1 VYFEAKMIKV
11 QTGQIVEFY
20 SNSCSVVSAGEEF
33 KCKIRGRINLVVGDM
48 VEIEIISNNDNLEG
62 LVTKRLDRVTALFK
76 SKEKV
81 KKPIAA
87 NITHIGILVTQ
98 SPKTN
103 LEFIDKWIT
112 ISINASIEP
121 FIIFNKIDLLTND
134 EFKEI
139 QKIYEDL
146 GIKTFQISAK
156 LRTNIDVL
164 KEYLLKKTA
173 IFVGNSGSGKSTLT
187 SAITGKKIL
196 SKALSNNQGVHTTSL
211 STLYNIN
218 EMQIIDSPGVRDI
231 DIDHLKL
238 KEIILGFPEIMHHS
252 LNCVFPNCSHQI
264 DDGCAVKT
272 ALKNGDVKES
282 RYNNFIFLSNQE
294 KIR

>member
-1 VYFEAKMIKV
+1 MIKV

-98 SPKTN
+98 SPITN

>member
-238 KEIILGFPEIMHHS
+238 KEITLGFPEIMHHS

-272 ALKNGDVKES
+272 AMKNGDIKES

>member
-1 VYFEAKMIKV
+1 MIKV

-164 KEYLLKKTA
+164 KKYLLKKTA

-238 KEIILGFPEIMHHS
+238 KEITLGFPEIMHHS

-272 ALKNGDVKES
+272 AMKNGDIKES

>member
-1 VYFEAKMIKV
+1 MLKV

-20 SNSCSVVSAGEEF
+20 SNSCSVLSNGKEF

-238 KEIILGFPEIMHHS
+238 KEITLGFPEIMHHS

-272 ALKNGDVKES
+272 AMKNGDIKES

>member
-1 VYFEAKMIKV
+1 MIKV

-20 SNSCSVVSAGEEF
+20 SNSCSVVSEGEEF

-238 KEIILGFPEIMHHS
+238 KEITLGFPEIMHHS

-272 ALKNGDVKES
+272 ALKNGDIKES

>member
-1 VYFEAKMIKV
+1 MIKV

-164 KEYLLKKTA
+164 KEYLLKKTT

-272 ALKNGDVKES
+272 ALKNGDIKES

>member
-238 KEIILGFPEIMHHS
+238 KEITLGFPEIMHHS

-264 DDGCAVKT
+264 DDGCAVKS
-272 ALKNGDVKES
+272 AMKNGDIKES